1 MFLYRHNGKPCF
13 WPQSPS
19 TIPNLQRALSA
30 DGNQT
35 MSSQDI
41 ITINRHLWAKQS
53 NPSPPCCF
61 WELWSLENLIIC
73 LNNLSYFT
81 KDQTSKDQVKL
92 FQDNHSRGLDWK
104 KNALFSLF
112 CKKFQRKNRIRKNKT
127 DPGTLFPL
135 LQCNL
140 GRFLGFLVSPQIT
153 LNWCKGST
161 A

>member
-61 WELWSLENLIIC
+61 WELWSPENLIIC

-104 KNALFSLF
+104 KMPYFLYSAKSSKEKIELEKTKQTQARSFHCCNVTWEDSLVF
-112 CKKFQRKNRIRKNKT
+112 WSLHKS
-127 DPGTLFPL
+127 L
-135 LQCNL
+135 
-140 GRFLGFLVSPQIT
+140 
-153 LNWCKGST
+153 
-161 A
+161 